1 MSIQQ
6 PPHHAV
12 TGDGTT
18 GLKPAAA
25 IRVSAQASVR
35 LAPNPGPMSLD
46 GTNSYILRAPGN
58 EHAVIVDPG
67 PDHGGHLA
75 ALAAESVELILIT
88 HRHPDHTEGIDTLHR
103 LTGAPVRAFLPEH
116 CREAQPLVEGE
127 GIEAAGVVIRVLSTP
142 GHTSDSLSFLLP
154 EDGEHGSMLTGDT
167 ILGRGTTILDAPDGT
182 LGDYLASLDR
192 LGREPDALV
201 LPAHGPVLD
210 SLHGIVAEY
219 RTHRLARL
227 EQIRGAIA
235 ALRAAGTPV
244 PSIVQV
250 TDVVYAE
257 VDPSVRRAAEISVA
271 AQLAYLGDLG
281 EL

>member
-1 MSIQQ
+1 M
-6 PPHHAV
+6 
-12 TGDGTT
+12 
-18 GLKPAAA
+18 
-25 IRVSAQASVR
+25 
-35 LAPNPGPMSLD
+35 
-46 GTNSYILRAPGN
+46 
-58 EHAVIVDPG
+58 
-67 PDHGGHLA
+67 
-75 ALAAESVELILIT
+75 
-88 HRHPDHTEGIDTLHR
+88 
-103 LTGAPVRAFLPEH
+103 
-116 CREAQPLVEGE
+116 
-127 GIEAAGVVIRVLSTP
+127 VIRVLSTP

-219 RTHRLARL
+219 RAHRLARL

-235 ALRAAGTPV
+235 ALRAAGTAV